1 MAKLKVGQAAPTIEL
16 KTLEGDVVALDS
28 LWGNGRFDRLNTK
41 HSTLLIFL
49 RHLA

>member
-1 MAKLKVGQAAPTIEL
+1 MAKLKVGQKAPNVQL
-16 KTLEGDVVALDS
+16 QTLEGESVMLAS

-41 HSTLLIFL
+41 RSALLIFL